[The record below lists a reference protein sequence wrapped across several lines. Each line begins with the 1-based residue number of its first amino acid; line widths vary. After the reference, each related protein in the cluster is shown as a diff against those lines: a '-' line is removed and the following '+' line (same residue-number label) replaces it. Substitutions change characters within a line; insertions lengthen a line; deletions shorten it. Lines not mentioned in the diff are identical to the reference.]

1 MKKFT
6 TTLLLVFALIGSA
19 AAQQIE
25 KIFDKYM
32 EDERFQYIYDGS
44 DADEVNEKGL
54 KNNGQKML
62 MLNAA
67 DAGLMKSFFSEVQEA
82 VKAEGY
88 KTTTYVRHSTNKVQG
103 YTKET
108 AGRKDEVTLI
118 QNGNENVML
127 IWESFT
133 K

>member
-1 MKKFT
+1 MKKMAAT
-6 TTLLLVFALIGSA
+6 ILLIFAFIGSA
-19 AAQQIE
+19 TAQQIE

-44 DADEVNEKGL
+44 DTGEGNEKGL

-62 MLNAA
+62 MLSAA
-67 DAGLMKSFFSEVQEA
+67 DAGLIKSFSDEVLKA
-82 VKAEGY
+82 VKADGY
-88 KTTTYVRHSTNKVQG
+88 KNTTYVRYRTNKVQG
-103 YTKET
+103 YIKET
-108 AGRKDEVTLI
+108 PGRKDEVTLI

-127 IWESFT
+127 IWELFT

>member
-1 MKKFT
+1 M
-6 TTLLLVFALIGSA
+6 LLVFALIGSA

>member
-1 MKKFT
+1 MKKMVT
-6 TTLLLVFALIGSA
+6 TMLLILTFIMSA
-19 AAQQIE
+19 SAQQIE

-44 DADEVNEKGL
+44 DMDEVNEKGL

-62 MLNAA
+62 MLNGSDA
-67 DAGLMKSFFSEVQEA
+67 DLIKSFSEEVQKA
-82 VKAEGY
+82 VKAEGF
-88 KTTTYVRHSTNKVQG
+88 KTTTFVRHSTNKVQG

-108 AGRKDEVTLI
+108 AVRKDEVTFI

>member
-1 MKKFT
+1 MKKMT
-6 TTLLLVFALIGSA
+6 ATMLLIVAFIGTA

-44 DADEVNEKGL
+44 DTGEVNENGL
-54 KNNGQKML
+54 KNNGQRML

-67 DAGLMKSFFSEVQEA
+67 DAGLIKSFSDEVLEA
-82 VKAEGY
+82 VKADGY
-88 KTTTYVRHSTNKVQG
+88 KNSTYVRYRTNKVQG
-103 YTKET
+103 YTKVT
-108 AGRKDEVTLI
+108 AARKDEVTLI

-127 IWESFT
+127 IWETYT

>member
-32 EDERFQYIYDGS
+32 DDERFQYIYDGS
-44 DADEVNEKGL
+44 NMDEVNEKGL

-62 MLNAA
+62 MLNVA
-67 DAGLMKSFFSEVQEA
+67 DTGLIKTFSGEVQEA
-82 VKAEGY
+82 VKVEGY
-88 KTTTYVRHSTNKVQG
+88 KTTTYVRHSTNKIQG

-108 AGRKDEVTLI
+108 TGRKDEVTFI

>member
-1 MKKFT
+1 MKKMT
-6 TTLLLVFALIGSA
+6 TTMLLIFAFIVSA
-19 AAQQIE
+19 SAQQIE

>member
-1 MKKFT
+1 MKKLT
-6 TTLLLVFALIGSA
+6 TTLLLGFIFICTAS
-19 AAQQIE
+19 AQQIE

-32 EDERFQYIYDGS
+32 DDERFQYIYDGANM
-44 DADEVNEKGL
+44 DKVNEKGL

-62 MLNAA
+62 MLNVA
-67 DAGLMKSFFSEVQEA
+67 DAGLMKTFSGEVQEA

-88 KTTTYVRHSTNKVQG
+88 KITTYVRHSTNKIQG

-108 AGRKDEVTLI
+108 TGRKDEVKFI
-118 QNGNENVML
+118 QNGNENVMF

>member
-1 MKKFT
+1 MKKLT
-6 TTLLLVFALIGSA
+6 TTMLLLLAFIGFAS
-19 AAQQIE
+19 AQQIE

-32 EDERFQYIYDGS
+32 NDERFQYIYDGS
-44 DADEVNEKGL
+44 NMDKVNEKGL

-67 DAGLMKSFFSEVQEA
+67 DAGLIKSFSDEVQEA

-88 KTTTYVRHSTNKVQG
+88 KTTTYVRHNQNKVQG
-103 YTKET
+103 YTKVT
-108 AGRKDEVTLI
+108 TVRKDEVTFI

>member
-32 EDERFQYIYDGS
+32 DDERFQYIYDGS
-44 DADEVNEKGL
+44 NMDEVNEKGL

-62 MLNAA
+62 MLNVA
-67 DAGLMKSFFSEVQEA
+67 DAGLMKTFSGEVQEA

-88 KTTTYVRHSTNKVQG
+88 KTTTYVRHSTNKIQG

-108 AGRKDEVTLI
+108 TGRKDEVTFI